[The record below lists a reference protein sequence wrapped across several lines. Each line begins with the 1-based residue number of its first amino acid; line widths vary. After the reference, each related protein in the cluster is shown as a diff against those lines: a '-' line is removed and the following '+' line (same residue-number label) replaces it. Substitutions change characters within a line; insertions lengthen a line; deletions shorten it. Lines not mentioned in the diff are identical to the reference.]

1 MLNTSVE
8 AVYALDI
15 QVLHN
20 NSLKRGVQ
28 CTRVGMYIHTVN
40 FKNQKSSPVP
50 CVWLAEIFKHDILY
64 FKEKWFKRRGGLIV
78 MHLTA
83 TQ

>member
-15 QVLHN
+15 QVLQNH
-20 NSLKRGVQ
+20 SLKRGVQ
-28 CTRVGMYIHTVN
+28 CTRAGMYIHTVN

-50 CVWLAEIFKHDILY
+50 CVWLAKIFKCDILY
-64 FKEKWFKRRGGLIV
+64 FKEEKWLNRRRGG
-78 MHLTA
+78 
-83 TQ
+83 